1 MEKREHLCNVGGS
14 VNWNSLYGKQCGGSS
29 KKFKIELPYDPEILL
44 WGNVLEE
51 NENTNLKRCMHPYVH
66 CGSIYNIQDMK
77 IRVSQWMNG

>member
-29 KKFKIELPYDPEILL
+29 KKKFKIELPYDPEILL

-51 NENTNLKRCMHPYVH
+51 NENTNLKKDVCTPMFIVVVF
-66 CGSIYNIQDMK
+66 IIAK
-77 IRVSQWMNG
+77 IRK